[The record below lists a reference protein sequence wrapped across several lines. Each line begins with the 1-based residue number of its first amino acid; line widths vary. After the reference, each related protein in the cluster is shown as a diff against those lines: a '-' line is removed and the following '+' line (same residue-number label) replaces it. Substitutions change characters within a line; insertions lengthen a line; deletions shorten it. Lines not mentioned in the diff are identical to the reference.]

1 MDTQMHSKVFR
12 VARWEFIEK
21 VKTKAFIISLF
32 MLPVI
37 IGVFAVLP
45 GILASKA
52 DNQTRNIGIIDQ
64 TDSLASLISAKL
76 DKKYMLADGRPNFK
90 LVPITDSDTSLEHLK
105 KLATAKILGNEIEG
119 YYILPRDI
127 MSKGNVEY
135 RSENVGN
142 IRDQE
147 RFSSAIGDVVVE
159 RRLLASGFDAQKIK
173 ALTTKVD
180 VKTIKISSKGEEKES
195 GFLETFFSGYI
206 FIMMLMFLVLT
217 SGQMLIRSVVE
228 EKSNRIVEVLLSSCS
243 PMELMTGK
251 VLGLALLGLTTVSF
265 WILILIGVNFSTATP
280 FLNVDHLFLLIV
292 YFVLGYLLYAAI
304 FVAVGAPLNTEQEA
318 QQMTSYISLLLVFP
332 IALAIPIMQNPD
344 SLLAKILTLIPLFT
358 PTFMA
363 LRLAIQLPEWWEI
376 VLSLIILSGSIVVMM
391 WAAAKIFRI
400 GILLT
405 GKRPSLK
412 EMVRWLTTNT

>member
-1 MDTQMHSKVFR
+1 MRTKAFP

-21 VKTKAFIISLF
+21 VKTKAFIISLL

-52 DNQTRNIGIIDQ
+52 DNQTRSIGIIDQ
-64 TDSLASLISAKL
+64 TDTLASLIAAKL
-76 DKKYMLADGRPNFK
+76 NDKFKLPDGRPNYR
-90 LVPITDSDTSLEHLK
+90 LVEITDSDTSLDHLK

-119 YYILPRDI
+119 YFILPADV
-127 MSKGNVEY
+127 MSSGKVEY
-135 RSENVGN
+135 RAENVGN

-147 RFSSAIGDVVVE
+147 RFSSTIEDVVVE
-159 RRLLASGFDAQKIK
+159 KRLIASGFDAQKIK

-180 VKTIKISSKGEEKES
+180 IKTIKISSKGEEKES

-206 FIMMLMFLVLT
+206 FIMMLMFLVIT

-251 VLGLALLGLTTVSF
+251 VLGLTLLGLTTVSF
-265 WILILIGVNFSTATP
+265 WILILSGVNFTTHTP
-280 FLNVDHLFLLIV
+280 FLSVDHLLLLIV
-292 YFVLGYLLYAAI
+292 FFVLGYLLYAAI

-332 IALAIPIMQNPD
+332 IALAVPIMQDPN
-344 SLLAKILTLIPLFT
+344 SLLAKILTFIPIFT

-363 LRLAIQLPEWWEI
+363 LRLSIQLPEWWEI
-376 VLSLIILSGSIVVMM
+376 VLSLLILTGSIVFMM
-391 WAAAKIFRI
+391 WAASKIFRI

-405 GKRPSLK
+405 GKRPNMK
-412 EMVRWLTTNT
+412 EIVRWLRTNV

>member
-1 MDTQMHSKVFR
+1 MKNKAFR

-64 TDSLASLISAKL
+64 TDSLTLQIATKL
-76 DKKYMLADGRPNFK
+76 DIKYKLPDGRPNYK
-90 LVPITDSDTSLEHLK
+90 LIPITDNDTTLEHLK
-105 KLATAKILGNEIEG
+105 KLATAMILGNEIEG
-119 YYILPRDI
+119 YFILPRDI
-127 MSKGNVEY
+127 MTKGNVEY

-142 IRDQE
+142 IREQE

-159 RRLLASGFDAQKIK
+159 KRLLASGLDAQKIK
-173 ALTTKVD
+173 TLTTKVD

-206 FIMMLMFLVLT
+206 FIMMLMFLVIT

-251 VLGLALLGLTTVSF
+251 VLGLTLLGLTTVSF
-265 WILILIGVNFSTATP
+265 WILILIGVNFSTPTP

-292 YFVLGYLLYAAI
+292 YFVLGYLLYAAV

-344 SLLAKILTLIPLFT
+344 SLFAKILTLIPIFT

-376 VLSLIILSGSIVVMM
+376 VLSLVILCGSIVVMM

-412 EMVRWLTTNT
+412 EIVHWLTTNA